1 MVMCRSAKNFSF
13 PGLTLSFLLSAMG
26 LAQAQSS
33 DVSVSSSTATP
44 TPAQK
49 LDYGGATPL
58 PVPKASDYSDADA
71 QKAMV
76 NALTPA
82 AAPLNFRI
90 PGSTRGNIGDG
101 EKNAVSLGTA
111 SPQPRHNTAIAL
123 DFGTA
128 NLPFSTA
135 RADLDPAQ
143 TNEQYPYRAAGKL
156 FFKIGAQDF
165 ICSASLIKKG
175 LVVTAAHCVMKFGS
189 KSYYSDWQFAPGFR
203 AVTSPVPAPISAPYG
218 IWTAAQAFVLT
229 SYFDGSDSCQQTG
242 VVCQNDVAILALNP
256 QKDASGKDFYAGG
269 STGWFA
275 FGWDRAGFTSQK
287 ITHVTQIGYP
297 ACLDDGGMMERN
309 DAQGATDS
317 AHSENTI
324 LGSLMCG
331 GSSGGPWL
339 VNFGIRPALTGTS
352 LGSAPIENQIVGV
365 TSWGSTDNA
374 VKWMGASPFLS
385 SNVVVLVN
393 SACKAYPE
401 ACKE

>member
-1 MVMCRSAKNFSF
+1 MSRFSKNVSLS
-13 PGLTLSFLLSAMG
+13 GLTLSFLLGAIG
-26 LAQAQSS
+26 FAHAQSS
-33 DVSVSSSTATP
+33 EASVSSSATAAAA
-44 TPAQK
+44 PAPK

-58 PVPKASDYSDADA
+58 PIPRASEYTDTDA
-71 QKAMV
+71 QKALI
-76 NALTPA
+76 NAFSPA
-82 AAPLNFRI
+82 AAPLTFRV
-90 PGSTRGNIGDG
+90 PGSTRGNTGSG
-101 EKNAVSLGTA
+101 EKNAVSLGNA
-111 SPQPRHNTAIAL
+111 SPQPRPNSAAIPL

-143 TNEQYPYRAAGKL
+143 TNEQYPYLAAGKL

-175 LVVTAAHCVMKFGS
+175 LVVTAAHCVTKFGS
-189 KSYYSDWQFAPGFR
+189 KGYYSDWQFAPGFR
-203 AVTSPVPAPISAPYG
+203 AVTAPVPGPISAPYG
-218 IWTAAQAFVLT
+218 IWTVAQAFVLT

-242 VVCQNDVAILALNP
+242 VVCRNDIAILALNP
-256 QKDASGKDFYAGG
+256 QKDASGKSYYAG
-269 STGWFA
+269 SNTGWFA
-275 FGWDRAGFTSQK
+275 FGWDRTGFTSQK

-297 ACLDDGGMMERN
+297 GCLDDGGMMERN

-317 AHSENTI
+317 AHSDNTVI
-324 LGSLMCG
+324 GSLMCG

-339 VNFGIRPALTGTS
+339 VNFGIRPSLTGTS
-352 LGSAPIENQIVGV
+352 LGSAPVENQIVGV

-393 SACKAYPE
+393 NACKAYPE
-401 ACKE
+401 ACKD